1 MWRTRC
7 SLGGSTVAETI
18 AASAVAMASVRS
30 ARSRGRPKDSA
41 TRVTRQPASDSRPP
55 ASAQRAPTGAR
66 PISCMAATAGHSRRC
81 TVTAPPRTTKPVSSS
96 GGTGVQQPA
105 RRTGASGRS
114 TTTPVARGPDRV
126 RAGAV
131 AWAARSGAAGSAGPG
146 PPGSADVIVE
156 GVGFASSG
164 WSVSQPVIA
173 IRAAGV
179 RAWSSQSGEGPDA
192 VSWASSSCTVSP
204 SLRTVLRVARRPLT
218 RAPMEVCARSPYCA

>member
-30 ARSRGRPKDSA
+30 ARRRGRPNDSA
-41 TRVTRQPASDSRPP
+41 TRVTRQPASDSRPSP
-55 ASAQRAPTGAR
+55 SAQRAATGAR
-66 PISCMAATAGHSRRC
+66 PISCIAVTAGHSRRC

-105 RRTGASGRS
+105 RRTGAFGSS
-114 TTTPVARGPDRV
+114 TTTPVGRGPDRP
-126 RAGAV
+126 RAGAAAPGASHSEEGSLCAPGEV
-131 AWAARSGAAGSAGPG
+131 APTVSGS
-146 PPGSADVIVE
+146 
-156 GVGFASSG
+156 GFASSG
-164 WSVSQPVIA
+164 WSVNQPVIA

-179 RAWSSQSGEGPDA
+179 RAWSSQSGEGPEA

-218 RAPMEVCARSPYCA
+218 RAPMAVWARSPYWA